1 MRIDCH
7 VHTTYGEVTQETFLS
22 RLNQA
27 GVDGGI
33 IFSQS
38 PSRFGGSEISPK
50 ERIEN
55 VLEWTKDHKWLFPF
69 YFIDPTGETAMDE
82 VDLAAS
88 MGIKGFKIICSTHYP
103 SDPRAVPV
111 YQHIANK
118 GLPILFHSG
127 ILYDGKNASGNYNK
141 PTEFEVLL
149 SIDNLRFAL
158 AHVSWPWT
166 DECIAVYGKF
176 NNSLKKGGDR
186 AATAE
191 MFIDICPGTPFIYR
205 KDMLEKLLLTGYDI
219 EDNVLWG
226 VDSNANDYG
235 TDYAL
240 RIFEFDDKAFDDLQI
255 SREVKNKIYYE
266 NVLRFLGVSR

>member
-7 VHTTYGEVTQETFLS
+7 IHTTYGDVDREAFLS

-27 GVDGGI
+27 GIDGGI
-33 IFSQS
+33 VLSHG
-38 PSRFGGSEISPK
+38 PSTLGGSQISPQ

-55 VLEWTKDHKWLFPF
+55 VLEWTEGHKWLFPF
-69 YFIDPTGETAMDE
+69 YFIDPTGEKAMDE
-82 VDLAAS
+82 VELAAS
-88 MGIKGFKIICSTHYP
+88 MGIMGFKIICNTHYP

-111 YQHIANK
+111 YQQIANK

-149 SIDNLRFAL
+149 SVDNLRFAL

-176 NNSLKKGGDR
+176 NNSLKTGGDR

-191 MFIDICPGTPFIYR
+191 MFVDITPGTPFIYR
-205 KDMLEKLLLTGYDI
+205 KSMLERLLLTGYDI
-219 EDNVLWG
+219 ENNVIWG
-226 VDSNANDYG
+226 VDSNVNNYG
-235 TDYAL
+235 RDYAL
-240 RIFEFDDKAFDDLQI
+240 QISEFDDNVFNELQI
-255 SREVKNKIYYE
+255 SEEIQNKIYFE
-266 NVLRFLGVSR
+266 NVLRFIGALK